1 MSSRWCGRAAML
13 PVPPVGQGFFPLDE
27 ELALLPGALT
37 PWLHERVVRLGPR
50 MPFAAAAT
58 ELAAGHHVQ
67 VSEATARRATERAGA
82 AYVAVQTAQAAAI
95 ERDASTAPAGPERQL
110 LS

>member
-1 MSSRWCGRAAML
+1 MP
-13 PVPPVGQGFFPLDE
+13 PVPPVGRGFFPLDE

-37 PWLHERVVRLGPR
+37 PWLHERLVRLGTR

-58 ELAAGHHVQ
+58 ELAAGHQVQ

-95 ERDASTAPAGPERQL
+95 ERDAPRRRLAPSG
-110 LS
+110 SC